1 LTVEAK
7 VSSPTSGVPIVAGAA
22 LSGSRHPAVQQWI
35 RTAAVML
42 ALFAP
47 LGLAVLWLASTEREV
62 HTPLVWNSEAQA
74 VCVQGEPCNTGVV
87 AIRAAAGDAQGNTAQ
102 RQLLPDVPVD
112 ADLLLSAG
120 HFLPTHAQ
128 RDDYYARHRLLNAL
142 LQADTVQL
150 VLAGGGTRDVGVS
163 DRGFGGIEAM
173 LWLHVLFAALAW
185 TSGLTHAVMR
195 PQMGS
200 YFLGLSC
207 VGYAVG
213 MVLGGLELVHG
224 VAWPLGGAQWING
237 AARGAV
243 QFAFAGY
250 LGFVLCLPQRFAP
263 LRMLRVLPLLA
274 LGVVCIDQF
283 RLAPAPF
290 WGHQAFMVVWCL
302 MVPVALV
309 YQWRRTHSPL
319 LRALVQWFGL
329 GALLLALR
337 FALIYVMSDSAVE
350 EKEFFV
356 AASFLAVKTYSLV
369 VMLASPALSLA
380 DNAFKR
386 VFLWVLAGLLLVVS
400 DVLLVLLLS
409 VHQQVALM
417 ASLLLVG
424 SLYLPLRGWVFER
437 LLGRAP
443 LRLEDHI
450 DALYATARAV
460 GQPGDAAERA
470 WSALMQQVFEPEQVA
485 PSAYQTAQSQVLD
498 DGAGLWAPLPAAGL
512 GLVVRHAQ
520 AGRRLFGPGDTRF
533 VNHCAA
539 ILQRLVDSDRA
550 AEQARQEERQR
561 IANDLHDD
569 LGGRLLH
576 LAQARHTDDWSRYA
590 QETLAEMRLITH
602 GMVREATALA
612 DLLADLRGDLVPRIL
627 RSGTRAQWHVD
638 VGGVG
643 EGGQTL
649 VRPEAALGLAR
660 ILSEALRN
668 ALSHG
673 QVPLG
678 GQVEVLVSWSG
689 GDLLVQVANDGP
701 SVNPD
706 IWTLGLG
713 VRSIERR
720 AVRLGG
726 QAQWTA
732 RGEGGV
738 LLTVRIPHKKLS
750 QGGHE

>member
-1 LTVEAK
+1 MEAHA
-7 VSSPTSGVPIVAGAA
+7 SSPSSGAPTVVRSP
-22 LSGSRHPAVQQWI
+22 LSGRHHSVVQQWL
-35 RTAAVML
+35 RTTVFML
-42 ALFAP
+42 ALFVP
-47 LGLAVLWLASTEREV
+47 LGLGVLWVASKERV
-62 HTPLVWNSEAQA
+62 FQTPLAWNSDAQA
-74 VCVQGEPCNTGVV
+74 VCVLDEPCNAGVV
-87 AIRAAAGDAQGNTAQ
+87 SIRAAASRVHGSAASRGEPAE
-102 RQLLPDVPVD
+102 VPVD

-128 RDDYYARHRLLNAL
+128 RDDYYARHRTLDAL
-142 LQADTVQL
+142 LQADKVEL
-150 VLAGGGTRDVGVS
+150 VMAGGSTRDVVVG
-163 DRGFGGIEAM
+163 DRGWNGIGFM

-185 TSGLTHAVMR
+185 ASGMAHAVMR
-195 PQMGS
+195 PQTGS
-200 YFLGLSC
+200 YFLALSC
-207 VGYAVG
+207 AGYAVG
-213 MVLGGLELVHG
+213 MSLGGLELVHG
-224 VAWPLGGAQWING
+224 VAWPLGGAEWING

-250 LGFVLCLPQRFAP
+250 LGFVLCLPQRFVPIRA
-263 LRMLRVLPLLA
+263 LRLLPLLA
-274 LGVVCIDQF
+274 LGVVCIDQW

-329 GALLLALR
+329 GALLLAVR
-337 FALIYVMSDSAVE
+337 FALIYVMSDSAVD

-417 ASLLLVG
+417 ASLVLVG

-460 GQPGDAAERA
+460 GEPGDAAQRA
-470 WSALMQQVFEPEQVA
+470 WSALMRQVFEPEQLTLA
-485 PSAYQTAQSQVLD
+485 TYQGAQSRVLD
-498 DGAGLWAPLPAAGL
+498 DGAGLWAPLPVAGL
-512 GLVVRHAQ
+512 GLVVRHAL
-520 AGRRLFGPGDTRF
+520 AGRRLFGAGDTRF

-539 ILQRLVDSDRA
+539 IVQRLADSDRA
-550 AEQARQEERQR
+550 AEQARQDERLR

-590 QETLAEMRLITH
+590 QETLAEMRFITH
-602 GMVREATALA
+602 GMAREATALG
-612 DLLADLRGDLVPRIL
+612 DLLADLRGDLMPRIH
-627 RSGTRAQWHVD
+627 RSGALAQWQVD
-638 VGGVG
+638 VEGVG
-643 EGGQTL
+643 QGQQTA
-649 VRPEAALGLAR
+649 VRAEAALGLAR

-673 QVPLG
+673 HVPPGGLVQVCVG
-678 GQVEVLVSWSG
+678 WSG
-689 GDLLVQVANDGP
+689 SDLLVQVANDGP
-701 SVNPD
+701 AADPD
-706 IWTLGLG
+706 TWSPGLG
-713 VRSIERR
+713 VRSIQRR

-726 QAQWTA
+726 VAQWTA
-732 RGEGGV
+732 REEGGV
-738 LLTVRIPHKKLS
+738 LLMVRIPLKNLS
-750 QGGHE
+750 PGDHE

>member
-1 LTVEAK
+1 
-7 VSSPTSGVPIVAGAA
+7 
-22 LSGSRHPAVQQWI
+22 
-35 RTAAVML
+35 
-42 ALFAP
+42 
-47 LGLAVLWLASTEREV
+47 
-62 HTPLVWNSEAQA
+62 
-74 VCVQGEPCNTGVV
+74 
-87 AIRAAAGDAQGNTAQ
+87 
-102 RQLLPDVPVD
+102 
-112 ADLLLSAG
+112 
-120 HFLPTHAQ
+120 
-128 RDDYYARHRLLNAL
+128 
-142 LQADTVQL
+142 
-150 VLAGGGTRDVGVS
+150 
-163 DRGFGGIEAM
+163 
-173 LWLHVLFAALAW
+173 
-185 TSGLTHAVMR
+185 
-195 PQMGS
+195 
-200 YFLGLSC
+200 
-207 VGYAVG
+207 
-213 MVLGGLELVHG
+213 
-224 VAWPLGGAQWING
+224 ING
-237 AARGAV
+237 AARASV

-250 LGFVLCLPQRFAP
+250 LGFVLCLPQRFMPIRA
-263 LRMLRVLPLLA
+263 LLALPLLA
-274 LGVVCIDQF
+274 LGVVCIDQW

-302 MVPVALV
+302 LLPVALA

-337 FALIYVMSDSAVE
+337 FALIYVMPDSAVD

-356 AASFLAVKTYSLV
+356 AASFLVVKTYSLV

-437 LLGRAP
+437 LLGRSP

-460 GQPGDAAERA
+460 GEPGDAAQRA
-470 WSALMQQVFEPEQVA
+470 WSALMQQVFEPEQLALA
-485 PSAYQTAQSQVLD
+485 PYQGPQSQVLG

-512 GLVVRHAQ
+512 GVVLRHAQ
-520 AGRRLFGPGDTRF
+520 AGRRLFGAGDARF

-550 AEQARQEERQR
+550 AEQARQDERQR

-602 GMVREATALA
+602 GMARETTALG
-612 DLLADLRGDLVPRIL
+612 DLLADLRGDLVPRIH
-627 RSGTRAQWHVD
+627 RSGAIAQWQVEID
-638 VGGVG
+638 GVG
-643 EGGQTL
+643 QGPQTA

-673 QVPLG
+673 QVPPG
-678 GQVEVLVSWSG
+678 GLVQVRFAWFGS
-689 GDLLVQVANDGP
+689 DLLVQVANDGP
-701 SVNPD
+701 AANPD
-706 IWTLGLG
+706 AWSPGQG
-713 VRSIERR
+713 MRSIQRR
-720 AVRLGG
+720 ALRLGG
-726 QAQWTA
+726 DAQWTA
-732 RGEGGV
+732 RDQGGV
-738 LLTVRIPHKKLS
+738 LLAVRIPRKRLS
-750 QGGHE
+750 QGDHE

>member
-1 LTVEAK
+1 MEAQAI
-7 VSSPTSGVPIVAGAA
+7 SSSSGTSLVWGESPE
-22 LSGSRHPAVQQWI
+22 GSHRYSLRRWI
-35 RTAAVML
+35 RAAACML
-42 ALFAP
+42 ALFFP
-47 LGLAVLWLASTEREV
+47 LAGGVLWLASAERV
-62 HTPLVWNSEAQA
+62 LSTPLSWNSDAQA
-74 VCVQGEPCNTGVV
+74 VCVQTEACDAIVV
-87 AIRAAAGDAQGNTAQ
+87 AVRAVEHEGGRGAQ
-102 RQLLPDVPVD
+102 REVPVD

-128 RDDYYARHRLLNAL
+128 RDDYYARHRALDGL

-150 VLAGGGTRDVGVS
+150 VLAGGGTRDVAVS
-163 DRGFGGIEAM
+163 DRGFGGIGAM

-195 PQMGS
+195 PQTGS
-200 YFLGLSC
+200 YFLALSC

-263 LRMLRVLPLLA
+263 LRLLSVLPLLA

-337 FALIYVMSDSAVE
+337 FALIYGMSDSAME

-450 DALYATARAV
+450 DAIYATARAV
-460 GQPGDAAERA
+460 GQPGDAAEHA
-470 WSALMQQVFEPEQVA
+470 WSTLMRQVFEPEQVA
-485 PSAYQTAQSQVLD
+485 PSAYLAEQSRVLD
-498 DGAGLWAPLPAAGL
+498 DGAGLWVPLPAARL
-512 GLVVRHAQ
+512 GLVLRHAQ

-602 GMVREATALA
+602 GMAREATALA
-612 DLLADLRGDLVPRIL
+612 DLLADLRGDLMPRIV
-627 RSGTRAQWHVD
+627 RTGARAHWVVD
-638 VGGVG
+638 VDGAGGAG
-643 EGGQTL
+643 EGGQTP

-673 QVPLG
+673 QVPQG
-678 GQVEVLVSWSG
+678 GQIAVRVGWSG
-689 GDLLVQVANDGP
+689 GNLLVQVANDGP
-701 SVNPD
+701 AVDPD
-706 IWTLGLG
+706 TWTPGLG

-720 AVRLGG
+720 ALRLDG

-732 RGEGGV
+732 RSEGGV
-738 LLTVRIPHKKLS
+738 LLTVRIPHKQLS

>member
-1 LTVEAK
+1 MEAQAL
-7 VSSPTSGVPIVAGAA
+7 SSPTGTSHVWGTSPE
-22 LSGSRHPAVQQWI
+22 GSHQYSLWRWI
-35 RTAAVML
+35 RTAACML
-42 ALFAP
+42 ALFLP
-47 LGLAVLWLASTEREV
+47 LGGGALLLASAERV
-62 HTPLVWNSEAQA
+62 LSTPLAWNGDAQA
-74 VCVQGEPCNTGVV
+74 VCVQAETCDVAVV
-87 AIRAAAGDAQGNTAQ
+87 AVRSLGREQLLGAQ
-102 RQLLPDVPVD
+102 REVPVD

-128 RDDYYARHRLLNAL
+128 RDDYYVRHRALDAL

-150 VLAGGGTRDVGVS
+150 VLAGGGTRDVAVG
-163 DRGFGGIEAM
+163 DRGFGGIGAM

-195 PQMGS
+195 PQTGS
-200 YFLGLSC
+200 YFLALSC

-250 LGFVLCLPQRFAP
+250 LGFVLCLPQRFVP
-263 LRMLRVLPLLA
+263 LRLLCALPLLA

-309 YQWRRTHSPL
+309 YQWRRTRSPL

-329 GALLLALR
+329 GALLLAMR
-337 FALIYVMSDSAVE
+337 FALIYGMSDSAVE

-437 LLGRAP
+437 LLGRVP

-460 GQPGDAAERA
+460 GQPGDAAEHA
-470 WSALMQQVFEPEQVA
+470 WSTLMRQVFEPEQVV
-485 PSAYQTAQSQVLD
+485 PSAYLAEQSQVLD
-498 DGAGLWAPLPAAGL
+498 DGAGLWVPLPAARL
-512 GLVVRHAQ
+512 GLVLRHAQ

-550 AEQARQEERQR
+550 AEQARHEERQR

-576 LAQARHTDDWSRYA
+576 LAQSRHTDDWSCYA

-602 GMVREATALA
+602 GMAREATALA
-612 DLLADLRGDLVPRIL
+612 DLLADLRGDLMPRIV
-627 RSGTRAQWHVD
+627 RSGARAQWVVD
-638 VGGVG
+638 VDGAGGAG
-643 EGGQTL
+643 EGGQTA

-673 QVPLG
+673 QVPQG
-678 GQVEVLVSWSG
+678 GQIEVRVGWSG
-689 GDLLVQVANDGP
+689 GNLLVQVANDGP
-701 SVNPD
+701 AVDPD
-706 IWTLGLG
+706 TWTPGLG

-720 AVRLGG
+720 ALRLGG

-732 RGEGGV
+732 RSEGGV
-738 LLTVRIPHKKLS
+738 LLTVRIPHKQLS